1 MYSGAKVD
9 LKTGNQNN
17 WKLKAQKKSNQNGR
31 FAYGT
36 TYNSISKLYL
46 KTLYLKI
53 GIWRHHLSLAV
64 IIYM

>member
-1 MYSGAKVD
+1 MYIGAKVD

-17 WKLKAQKKSNQNGR
+17 WKLKAQKKTNQNGR

-46 KTLYLKI
+46 NN
-53 GIWRHHLSLAV
+53 V
-64 IIYM
+64 VP